1 MNWLSDMP
9 TLTRLLIFLAVAAA
23 LVFGAMVALATFV
36 VPRQSEMTIRVPAD
50 KLNPPAPKTTPAAP

>member
-23 LVFGAMVALATFV
+23 LIFGAMVVLATFV
-36 VPRQSEMTIRVPAD
+36 VPKQSEMTIRVPTD
-50 KLNPPAPKTTPAAP
+50 KLNPAEPKVTPAAP